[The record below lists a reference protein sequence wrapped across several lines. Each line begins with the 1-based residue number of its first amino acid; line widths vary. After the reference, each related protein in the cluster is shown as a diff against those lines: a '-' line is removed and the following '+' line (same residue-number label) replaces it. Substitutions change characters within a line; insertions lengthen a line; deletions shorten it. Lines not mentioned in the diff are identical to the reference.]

1 MTFALEDNKKVEIGT
16 VLAPICAFYYHSVDF
31 AGKINNGTTSVTLTI
46 TD

>member
-1 MTFALEDNKKVEIGT
+1 MTFALEDNKKVEIGART
-16 VLAPICAFYYHSVDF
+16 APIFATIRSVDF

>member
-1 MTFALEDNKKVEIGT
+1 MTFALEDNKKSEPERLRFLLFTTIR
-16 VLAPICAFYYHSVDF
+16 SVDF